1 MNGGMPTKND
11 FTKMDSARHLCL
23 SKKVGVLSR
32 DNKRLNK
39 NNDPD
44 PHHLMWKCAK
54 ERITALK
61 ENQGGTHWLYER
73 ERLTQSIMPTEVTTH
88 EA

>member
-1 MNGGMPTKND
+1 MPTKND

-44 PHHLMWKCAK
+44 PHHLM
-54 ERITALK
+54 
-61 ENQGGTHWLYER
+61 
-73 ERLTQSIMPTEVTTH
+73 
-88 EA
+88 